1 METTG
6 SDDKLLT
13 GGNCISKA
21 ELIHIAKDVVSELP
35 ESQRMFFRDLYGL
48 PRSQYRVAQIYGISP
63 QAVTNRIK
71 KLKKTFEKK
80 ILERTGCSPEEI
92 VEALYEKSL
101 EQMIDDDVD
110 AATKASRHETI
121 KVNGVYKG
129 RRWDAELMQMINE
142 SMSIWPR

>member
-1 METTG
+1 M
-6 SDDKLLT
+6 
-13 GGNCISKA
+13 
-21 ELIHIAKDVVSELP
+21 
-35 ESQRMFFRDLYGL
+35 
-48 PRSQYRVAQIYGISP
+48 
-63 QAVTNRIK
+63 
-71 KLKKTFEKK
+71 KKTFEKK

-121 KVNGVYKG
+121 KVNGVYKE

>member
-1 METTG
+1 METEEILTSSG
-6 SDDKLLT
+6 S
-13 GGNCISKA
+13 ISKA
-21 ELIHIAKDVVSELP
+21 ELIRIASEVVSELP
-35 ESQRMFFRDLYGL
+35 ESQRVFFRDLYGL
-48 PRSQYRVAQIYGISP
+48 PRTQYRVAQKYGISP
-63 QAVTNRIK
+63 QAVTNQIK

-80 ILERTGCSPEEI
+80 ILERTGCSPEQI

-121 KVNGVYKG
+121 KVNGVYKE